1 MVSSSLMWIL
11 GKFIMIMQSMSSEY
25 RDPELHSA
33 TGMESQVIWWQEM
46 PAPSPF
52 SQKIVTEQPLCVG
65 GCAKPWDPLE
75 LTVWQESRHH
85 AEVTQIVTEIRP

>member
-1 MVSSSLMWIL
+1 MLKIL
-11 GKFIMIMQSMSSEY
+11 PARLQQYVNYELLDVQSGF
-25 RDPELHSA
+25 RKG
-33 TGMESQVIWWQEM
+33 TGLESQVIWWQEM

-52 SQKIVTEQPLCVG
+52 SQKIVTEQRLCVG

-85 AEVTQIVTEIRP
+85 ADVTQIVTEIRP